1 MNSGS
6 NTLDHSRSFLNNRH
20 DRSMIRLCALLWIL
34 KIQEDCYERRKAQN
48 RHEGLQ
54 QPLKSEELLEGVATG
69 YNTPNQVK

>member
-1 MNSGS
+1 
-6 NTLDHSRSFLNNRH
+6 
-20 DRSMIRLCALLWIL
+20 MIRLCALLWIL

-69 YNTPNQVK
+69 VNTPNQVKWKKTLFFAFERKTVN

>member
-1 MNSGS
+1 
-6 NTLDHSRSFLNNRH
+6 
-20 DRSMIRLCALLWIL
+20 MIRLCALLWIL

-69 YNTPNQVK
+69 VNTPNQVKWKKNIVFAFERKTVN

>member
-48 RHEGLQ
+48 RHEGL
-54 QPLKSEELLEGVATG
+54 LEGVATG
-69 YNTPNQVK
+69 VNTPNQVK